1 MTDFYII
8 AIKMDAGNQH
18 IEYVKT
24 NQNGKLISDSTINSR
39 QFIAELINKNL
50 ATFQTAIQDRNGDW
64 RSGAIVRV
72 IDSIYLTT
80 DPNGTKRD
88 NLGNLPKF

>member
-1 MTDFYII
+1 MTDFYIV

-24 NQNGKLISDSTINSR
+24 IQAGKSNIDATINAR
-39 QFIAELINKNL
+39 QFIAELINEKL
-50 ATFQTAIQDRNGDW
+50 ASFQTAIQDRNGDW
-64 RSGAIVRV
+64 SYGAIVRV
-72 IDSIYLTT
+72 IDSVYLTT
-80 DPNGTKRD
+80 EPNSTKRD